1 MKDIREEVKNY
12 YSKVTTVDDGKM
24 ETKICSCALDGSPKY
39 INEARKMIP
48 DEIIKHFYGC
58 GSPIPPALEGMS
70 VLDLGCGTGLDVYTI
85 SKLVGEH
92 GRVIGVDMNDDQLA
106 IARKYQDDMAQKF
119 GYKKSN
125 VEFKKGYIEDLKSI
139 GIEDGTVDIVISNC
153 VINLSPYKEE
163 VFKEIWRVLKTG
175 GELYFADIFADRR
188 FGEDISMDLIL
199 RGECLGGA
207 MYIEDFRRLLR
218 KIGWEDFR
226 YIKSNKAAIDNEDI
240 EAMVGNVEFY
250 SHTIKAVKL
259 PELIEDI
266 CENYGQVATYR
277 GGIEGSEHYFDL
289 DDHHRFYKNLPLA
302 VCGNSCAMIENTRLS
317 KYFDIMGDRSE
328 HFGAFSG
335 CSTAPKADGA
345 ASDDCGCAG
354 GCCC

>member
-58 GSPIPPALEGMS
+58 GSPIPPALEGMT

-92 GRVIGVDMNDDQLA
+92 GMVIGVDMNDDQLA
-106 IARKYQDDMAQKF
+106 IARKYQDEMAEKF

-289 DDHHRFYKNLPLA
+289 DDHHRFYKNLPLT
-302 VCGNSCAMIENTRLS
+302 VCGNSCAMIENTRLA

-335 CSTAPKADGA
+335 CSTAPKTDGA
-345 ASDDCGCAG
+345 ANDDCGCG
-354 GCCC
+354 TGCC

>member
-58 GSPIPPALEGMS
+58 GSPIPPALEGMT

-106 IARKYQDDMAQKF
+106 IARKYQDEMAEKF

-163 VFKEIWRVLKTG
+163 VFKEVWRVLKTG

-345 ASDDCGCAG
+345 ASDDCGCG
-354 GCCC
+354 SGCC

>member
-1 MKDIREEVKNY
+1 
-12 YSKVTTVDDGKM
+12 
-24 ETKICSCALDGSPKY
+24 
-39 INEARKMIP
+39 
-48 DEIIKHFYGC
+48 
-58 GSPIPPALEGMS
+58 
-70 VLDLGCGTGLDVYTI
+70 
-85 SKLVGEH
+85 
-92 GRVIGVDMNDDQLA
+92 
-106 IARKYQDDMAQKF
+106 
-119 GYKKSN
+119 
-125 VEFKKGYIEDLKSI
+125 
-139 GIEDGTVDIVISNC
+139 
-153 VINLSPYKEE
+153 
-163 VFKEIWRVLKTG
+163 
-175 GELYFADIFADRR
+175 
-188 FGEDISMDLIL
+188 
-199 RGECLGGA
+199 

-277 GGIEGSEHYFDL
+277 GGIEGSENHFDL

-302 VCGNSCAMIENTRLS
+302 VCGNSCAMIENTRLA

-335 CSTAPKADGA
+335 CSTAPSLDKDGS
-345 ASDDCGCAG
+345 SDSSCCGG
-354 GCCC
+354 GCC

>member
-24 ETKICSCALDGSPKY
+24 ETKICSCALDGDAKY
-39 INEARKMIP
+39 INDARKMVP
-48 DEIIKHFYGC
+48 DEIISHFYGC
-58 GSPIPPALEGMS
+58 GSPIPPALEGMT

-85 SKLVGEH
+85 SKLVGET

-106 IARKYQDDMAQKF
+106 IARKYQDEMAEKF

-163 VFKEIWRVLKTG
+163 VFKEVWRVLKTG

-226 YIKSNKAAIDNEDI
+226 YVKSNKAQIDNEEI
-240 EAMVGNVEFY
+240 EAMIGNVEFF

-259 PELIEDI
+259 PELLEDI

-277 GGIEGSEHYFDL
+277 GGILGSENYFDL
-289 DDHHRFYKNLPLA
+289 DDHHRFYKNLPLS
-302 VCGNSCAMIENTRLS
+302 VCGNSCAMIQNTRLA

-335 CSTAPKADGA
+335 CSTAPKTDGD
-345 ASDDCGCAG
+345 SDGGCGCGG
-354 GCCC
+354 GCC